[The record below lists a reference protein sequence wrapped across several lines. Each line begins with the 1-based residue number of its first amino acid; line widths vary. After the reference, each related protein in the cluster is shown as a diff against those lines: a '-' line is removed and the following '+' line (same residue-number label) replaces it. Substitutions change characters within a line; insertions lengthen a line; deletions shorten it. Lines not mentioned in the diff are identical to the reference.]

1 MVKKSQWTNQGRRF
15 IVLVE
20 SGNARASFCPD
31 LGSCTIDAVAN
42 ALTADLFPSD
52 INGHFKRWY
61 QNGKCVY
68 ENEHPDWTGFLSY
81 PKKPDIK
88 SVPKN
93 SRINWRHLDFLWERT
108 TSVGLDLPTWFAMGA
123 EPPKNRIMIVSQDPL
138 RRKLPGG
145 QLHLSS
151 PFGFHDGEY
160 ASSVTGVVLKA
171 ILQLLENNASV
182 YLTDAM
188 KLYFAFGNQSS
199 CLKCRQAYLSTA
211 FDWKASFRKVVDR
224 EIELFNPTLVVLMD
238 NSVIEIMLDRFNS
251 RSFNAEKIRLLTA
264 NHKPIPTEARSFEI
278 KGRTYKFLPIWHL
291 TSARVRLSNE
301 QKVES
306 FANTIRGAC

>member
-1 MVKKSQWTNQGRRF
+1 MF
-15 IVLVE
+15 IKDKNVLANYCPNI
-20 SGNARASFCPD
+20 GN
-31 LGSCTIDAVAN
+31 CTADAVADV
-42 ALTADLFPSD
+42 LTADLFPSD
-52 INGHFKRWY
+52 ISDYFKRWY
-61 QNGKCVY
+61 RNGKCAY
-68 ENEHPDWTGFLSY
+68 QGEQPDWTGFSSY
-81 PKKPDIK
+81 TKKPDIK

-93 SRINWRHLDFLWERT
+93 SSSNWRHLDFLWERT
-108 TSVGLDLPTWFAMGA
+108 TSVGLDLPTWFSMGA
-123 EPPKNRIMIVSQDPL
+123 EPPQNRIMIVSQDPL

-171 ILQLLENNASV
+171 ILQLLENNALV

-211 FDWKASFRKVVDR
+211 FDWKDSFRAVVDK
-224 EIELFNPTLVVLMD
+224 EIKLFNPTLVVLMD
-238 NSVIEIMLDRFNS
+238 NPVIEIMLDRFNS
-251 RSFNAEKIRLLTA
+251 KSFNAAKIRLLTSD
-264 NHKPIPTEARSFEI
+264 HRPIPTEAKSFEI
-278 KGRTYKFLPIWHL
+278 NGCTCKFLPIWHL
-291 TSARVRLSNE
+291 TSARVRLTNE

-306 FANTIRGAC
+306 FVNAIRGAC